1 MQSGYLTRF
10 FSAKSQVEQG
20 WSTVDPEMDKRL
32 AKRIF
37 SLADCSDD
45 PVAIRVLA
53 DTYLLKA
60 LEQAGYDQVLAAYEH
75 VVLQDITDRPGECPL
90 FKPIKA

>member
-1 MQSGYLTRF
+1 MWSGYLTRF
-10 FSAKSQVEQG
+10 FSVKSEAKYSQP
-20 WSTVDPEMDKRL
+20 TVDPEMDKRL

-75 VVLQDITDRPGECPL
+75 VVLQDITEQPGECPL
-90 FKPIKA
+90 FKPIRS